1 MYLKMK
7 YRDILVIRVAI
18 VDHIVHWPYSHG
30 GCMSYCCVA
39 GCKSHINEGNWTKC
53 NNFTSSWSIW
63 NWKDDGKLRFWRDV
77 RPYFRLK
84 RHLITCWLTLAF
96 SYFLVNLLLDGVK
109 CKWIGKY
116 WCTYTYGCIYSS
128 RWVFKQCCFTLK
140 YVWRPSR
147 FSQSHIY
154 SVADANNESLHLNN
168 LQPGKQKDTLSVMSG
183 EHVCCVNVV
192 CGDLQGHSFGSSARN
207 LL

>member
-1 MYLKMK
+1 MK

-39 GCKSHINEGNWTKC
+39 GCKSHINEGNRTKC

-77 RPYFRLK
+77 RQYFRLK

-116 WCTYTYGCIYSS
+116 WCTYTYGRIYSS
-128 RWVFKQCCFTLK
+128 RWV
-140 YVWRPSR
+140 
-147 FSQSHIY
+147 
-154 SVADANNESLHLNN
+154 LNN
-168 LQPGKQKDTLSVMSG
+168 VVLPWNTFDVPPGF
-183 EHVCCVNVV
+183 
-192 CGDLQGHSFGSSARN
+192 HSPISIQ
-207 LL
+207 LLMLTTSLYI